1 MGKGET
7 NAGIWYLLISCL
19 FAYGSFL
26 ALRWTEFL
34 ILQGIPRRFQLFS
47 ETTSNNAK
55 WQAVR
60 YIIVQCAS
68 NGSSTLI

>member
-55 WQAVR
+55 
-60 YIIVQCAS
+60 
-68 NGSSTLI
+68 